1 MYNSYAYVNNNLAL
15 MHNQWSTMLLALQSA
30 RGDGSGKPIDATILL
45 IVVGVILLI
54 IALVFVWLYRDDKS
68 VDYIGASE
76 AAYAT
81 KKDKRTKS
89 QEDEKYSQPIST
101 ALSTN
106 FGLGI
111 GATILKDPMIRNI
124 LMGNNEK
131 AKEQR

>member
-1 MYNSYAYVNNNLAL
+1 MYNSYANVNNNLAL
-15 MHNQWSTMLLALQSA
+15 MHNQWSTMLALQSA

-45 IVVGVILLI
+45 IIVGVILLI
-54 IALVFVWLYRDDKS
+54 IVLVFVWLYRDYKS

-76 AAYAT
+76 AAYTT
-81 KKDKRTKS
+81 KKDKHPKS
-89 QEDEKYSQPIST
+89 QEDEKCSQPIST

-106 FGLGI
+106 LGLGI

-131 AKEQR
+131 AKEQK

>member
-1 MYNSYAYVNNNLAL
+1 MYNPYASVNNNLAL
-15 MHNQWSTMLLALQSA
+15 MHNQWSTILALQSA
-30 RGDGSGKPIDATILL
+30 RGDSSGKPIDATILL
-45 IVVGVILLI
+45 ITAGVILLI
-54 IALVFVWLYRDDKS
+54 IVLVFVWLYRDYKS

-81 KKDKRTKS
+81 KKDKHPKS
-89 QEDEKYSQPIST
+89 QEDEKCSQPINT

-106 FGLGI
+106 LGLGI

-131 AKEQR
+131 AKEQK